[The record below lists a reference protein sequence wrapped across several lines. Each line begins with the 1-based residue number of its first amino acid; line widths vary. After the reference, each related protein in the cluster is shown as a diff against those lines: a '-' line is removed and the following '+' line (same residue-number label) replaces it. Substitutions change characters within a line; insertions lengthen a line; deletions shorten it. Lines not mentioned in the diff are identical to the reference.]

1 MVTSRALATLCLL
14 ACSCGG
20 ALGFR
25 PQAGTIGRSRWMG
38 DHDVVC
44 GTSSAKTSAS
54 AALARRPSSSRSTR
68 RAARGLTMQQT
79 DEEARRTK
87 LRLRVEAESPF
98 RKVRI
103 FLFSSFVLSATVGL
117 LVAGTRTIALTQ
129 GIDQG
134 QSMTELLTNVVVD
147 VTAIAVC
154 VGLVKR
160 DLDAQEG
167 RMARMEIGAKLAG
180 LKVRLQTKDDLS
192 TVTLSALR
200 RDRGRDKRVAVL
212 VGGAEAVKSSLESA
226 LPYGTALETSDI
238 LIVPLVL
245 ESRPGMTGGGADM
258 FQASGA
264 ESDLESAVG
273 SAHVAL
279 PVALNRWQEYID
291 SEVETALSQGI
302 DPVKEGF
309 SLVLKKNG
317 RIGARSKGCPP
328 WGTLVGD
335 VVRRKEAGM
344 DTTNI

>member
-1 MVTSRALATLCLL
+1 
-14 ACSCGG
+14 
-20 ALGFR
+20 
-25 PQAGTIGRSRWMG
+25 
-38 DHDVVC
+38 
-44 GTSSAKTSAS
+44 
-54 AALARRPSSSRSTR
+54 
-68 RAARGLTMQQT
+68 MQQT
-79 DEEARRTK
+79 DEEARKTK

-103 FLFSSFVLSATVGL
+103 FIFSSFIISATVGL
-117 LVAGTRTIALTQ
+117 LVSSTRTVALTQ

-134 QSMTELLTNVVVD
+134 QGFSELLTNIAVD
-147 VTAIAVC
+147 ITAIAVC

-160 DLDAQEG
+160 DLEAQEG

-180 LKVRLQTKDDLS
+180 LKVRLQTKEDLS

-212 VGGAEAVKSSLESA
+212 VGGADAVKSSLESA
-226 LPYGTALETSDI
+226 LPYGAALETSDI

-245 ESRPGMTGGGADM
+245 ESRSGMSGGGAAM

-264 ESDLESAVG
+264 ENDMESAVG

-291 SEVETALSQGI
+291 SEVETAVSQGI
-302 DPVKEGF
+302 DPLKEGF
-309 SLVLKKNG
+309 SLILKKNG

-328 WGTLVGD
+328 WGNLVGD
-335 VVRRKEAGM
+335 VERRKEAGM
-344 DTTNI
+344 DTSNI

>member
-1 MVTSRALATLCLL
+1 MVASRALVTLCLL

-25 PQAGTIGRSRWMG
+25 PQARTIGGSRWTG

-44 GTSSAKTSAS
+44 ETSSGKTSAS
-54 AALARRPSSSRSTR
+54 AALWPSSSRSTR

-87 LRLRVEAESPF
+87 LRLRQ
-98 RKVRI
+98 RKVVNSQVQVRI

-134 QSMTELLTNVVVD
+134 QSMTELLTNIVVD
-147 VTAIAVC
+147 VTAMAVF

-212 VGGAEAVKSSLESA
+212 VGGAETVKSSLESA
-226 LPYGTALETSDI
+226 LPYGKALETSDI

-245 ESRPGMTGGGADM
+245 ESRSGTTGGGADM
-258 FQASGA
+258 FRASGA

-302 DPVKEGF
+302 DPLKEGF
-309 SLVLKKNG
+309 SLVVKKNG

>member
-1 MVTSRALATLCLL
+1 MVASRALATLCLL

-25 PQAGTIGRSRWMG
+25 PQAGTIGRSRWTG

-44 GTSSAKTSAS
+44 ETSYAKTSAS
-54 AALARRPSSSRSTR
+54 AALWPSRSGSTR

-98 RKVRI
+98 RKRNSI
-103 FLFSSFVLSATVGL
+103 LASFSFFFFAPPGVFFG
-117 LVAGTRTIALTQ
+117 GGRTIALTQ

-134 QSMTELLTNVVVD
+134 QSMTELLTNIAVD
-147 VTAIAVC
+147 VTAIVVC

-212 VGGAEAVKSSLESA
+212 VGGAETVKSSLESA
-226 LPYGTALETSDI
+226 LPYGPALETSDI

-258 FQASGA
+258 FRASGA

-302 DPVKEGF
+302 DPLKEGF